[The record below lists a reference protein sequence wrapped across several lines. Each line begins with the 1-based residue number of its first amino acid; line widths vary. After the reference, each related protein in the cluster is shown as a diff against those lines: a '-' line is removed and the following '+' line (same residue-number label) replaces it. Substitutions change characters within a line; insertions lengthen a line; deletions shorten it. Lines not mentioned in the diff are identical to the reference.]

1 MYIPQFKKGDTIL
14 VEYDQMAAE
23 FKKIQYLFNKNNV
36 MHYKFMH
43 SDNDAIC
50 EEIDK
55 FSALYVEL

>member
-1 MYIPQFKKGDTIL
+1 MYQQKYKKGETIL

-23 FKKIQYLFNKNNV
+23 FKTIQYVYNKNNV
-36 MHYKFMH
+36 MYYKFMH

-55 FSALYVEL
+55 ISALYEEF